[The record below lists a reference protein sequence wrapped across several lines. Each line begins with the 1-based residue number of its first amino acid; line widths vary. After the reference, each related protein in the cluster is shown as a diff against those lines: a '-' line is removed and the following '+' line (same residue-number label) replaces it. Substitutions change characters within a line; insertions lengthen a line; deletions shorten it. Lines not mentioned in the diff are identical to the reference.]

1 MQKLNWYINQVQL
14 ETLIALLNQIMI
26 SKQQTKSNN
35 IRNIKQLSK
44 LNILSQKTLAHSFLI
59 MDPCSNPF
67 VQANK

>member
-26 SKQQTKSNN
+26 SKQKAKPNN

-44 LNILSQKTLAHSFLI
+44 LGLLFHQNFITFLF
-59 MDPCSNPF
+59 NH
-67 VQANK
+67 VTVL